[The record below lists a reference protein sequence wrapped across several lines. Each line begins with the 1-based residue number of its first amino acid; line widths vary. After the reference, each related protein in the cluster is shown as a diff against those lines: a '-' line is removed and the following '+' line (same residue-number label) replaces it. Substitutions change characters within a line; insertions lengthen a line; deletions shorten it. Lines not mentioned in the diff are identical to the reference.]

1 MTSLDDDGSTHDAAR
16 QSAPADPWLTE
27 APTSAISDAAT
38 LRDLTGDPS
47 APPLAATTPF
57 PGTEPAST
65 APFPAAAPAA
75 SSPFPDATPAASSPF
90 PGAAPAAS
98 SPFPGAA
105 PIGWPDKSR
114 TYHPRSRRQR
124 RRLVI
129 AVLAVG
135 AVFIAGL
142 IALDPFGSDN
152 EPNAKGPA
160 RVTSPTAGRPASP
173 PATTTQA
180 TSAQAAPAAA
190 PTTSATSAAAAPVVP
205 MVVYE
210 VTASGSGNTG
220 NIAYTD
226 EDGDIIRRNGIPL
239 PWRTTFGVGERR
251 KPLVLD
257 AQRKGGGDNGPVT
270 CTITVGGK
278 VVATTTADGKYASA
292 LCSGSA

>member
-1 MTSLDDDGSTHDAAR
+1 MGSSLGAVTSLDDDGSTHDAAR

-47 APPLAATTPF
+47 APPPAATTPF

-65 APFPAAAPAA
+65 APFPA
-75 SSPFPDATPAASSPF
+75 
-90 PGAAPAAS
+90 AAPAAS

-160 RVTSPTAGRPASP
+160 RVTSPTAGRPASS
-173 PATTTQA
+173 PATTTRA
-180 TSAQAAPAAA
+180 TTAQAAAPA
-190 PTTSATSAAAAPVVP
+190 TSATSAAAAPVVP

-220 NIAYTD
+220 SIAYTD

-278 VVATTTADGKYASA
+278 VLATTTADGKYASA